1 MTGKPDRP
9 SLTRPAEDTIIKHII
24 TNPKFAHALR
34 LEADALK
41 LDEPDVAARLNHWHG
56 KALYLAEKKTTF
68 TRFDVADYLRSQEE
82 MDDFLETCS
91 EEAPGDDSLIK
102 MALDDIARTTSR
114 LNGKQ

>member
-24 TNPKFAHALR
+24 TNPEFAHALR

-41 LDEPDVAARLNHWHG
+41 LDEPEVAARLNHWLG

-68 TRFDVADYLRSQEE
+68 TRFEVLKKQTQSAQRGIPTRSAV
-82 MDDFLETCS
+82 T
-91 EEAPGDDSLIK
+91 IK
-102 MALDDIARTTSR
+102 RD
-114 LNGKQ
+114 KK